1 MGGGELLSWESR
13 VAACGNFIMDERSAH
28 WKYSE
33 KLEPLQPTVTEVLTE
48 LWSRE
53 TGNNKSDCLNPWKSR
68 EDEDKESDW
77 VLTLPPQNTLQDKC
91 YLRCVELALM
101 GNMNPLLLIN
111 IFFVYPGALT
121 TSYLCEAAQSVVE
134 LDGPEI

>member
-1 MGGGELLSWESR
+1 MFGGGGGGYCHGSL
-13 VAACGNFIMDERSAH
+13 AACGNFIMDERSAH

-33 KLEPLQPTVTEVLTE
+33 KLGPLQPTVTEVLTE
-48 LWSRE
+48 LWSRGLKSRE

-77 VLTLPPQNTLQDKC
+77 VLTLPPQKTLQDKC

-121 TSYLCEAAQSVVE
+121 TS
-134 LDGPEI
+134 

>member
-1 MGGGELLSWESR
+1 M
-13 VAACGNFIMDERSAH
+13 
-28 WKYSE
+28 
-33 KLEPLQPTVTEVLTE
+33 
-48 LWSRE
+48 
-53 TGNNKSDCLNPWKSR
+53 NPWKSR

-77 VLTLPPQNTLQDKC
+77 VLTLPPQKTLQDKC

-134 LDGPEI
+134 LDGPEMSVLKQCECEAAGCRTKPQFYQKLNKPNGN